1 MDEKEINVE
10 ILNADTI
17 NVKHLNVET
26 HDVKEEDI
34 TKAKKKGSFFG
45 DPILV
50 IE

>member
-1 MDEKEINVE
+1 MVDDTNPNVE
-10 ILNADTI
+10 KQEI
-17 NVKHLNVET
+17 
-26 HDVKEEDI
+26 KEEDI